1 MQIAR
6 QDTFNVSVVIDGVD
20 YGGGWEARSGGAGD
34 SEETKVKLGNM
45 GGEVSLGGSV
55 SVENITLK
63 KLYDLD
69 GIANNL
75 TTLFARRGKAVV
87 SITTQPL
94 DYDGNACGTSFSYSG
109 ILKQV
114 TPPEYDAQGND
125 EAYIELEVSTNSDI
139 A

>member
-6 QDTFNVSVVIDGVD
+6 QDTFNVSVTIDGVD
-20 YGGGWEARSGGAGD
+20 YGGGWDKRTGGAGD

-55 SVENITLK
+55 SVENVTVS

-69 GIANNL
+69 GIANNIIAL
-75 TTLFARRGKAVV
+75 YARRGKAAV
-87 SITTQPL
+87 SIVTQPL
-94 DYDGNACGTSFSYSG
+94 DHDGNVYGPSFTYTGT
-109 ILKQV
+109 LKQV
-114 TPPEYDAQGND
+114 TLPDYDANGND
-125 EAYIELEVSTNSDI
+125 ASYVELEVSTNSDI